1 MYTIFMNSKN
11 SKASDPHRLFFNLT
25 VKIDLE
31 EKINILFYQILA
43 FVILGKI

>member
-1 MYTIFMNSKN
+1 MYTIFINSKN
-11 SKASDPHRLFFNLT
+11 IKASDPHRLFFNLT

-43 FVILGKI
+43 FAILGKI